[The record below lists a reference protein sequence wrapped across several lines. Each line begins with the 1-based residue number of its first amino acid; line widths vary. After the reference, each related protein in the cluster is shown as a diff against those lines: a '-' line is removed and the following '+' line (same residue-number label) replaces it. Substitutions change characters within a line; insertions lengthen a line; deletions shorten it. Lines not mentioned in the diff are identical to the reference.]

1 MSDFKVV
8 LAASLLLSSALFSSD
23 EIKDKIQLIGSNVHM
38 PLQVVPYPQS
48 AASDTIL
55 LKVVLPENGT
65 IEKKNSIG
73 VQLKLINFAL
83 GVTTRNNLFPQL
95 RECPSGQTVRV
106 VVDNEPFVLVGLQ
119 SEDSFNANLDVMR
132 KNLNFKLSDLDK
144 GEHVIRVF
152 PATSYGESIKRY
164 NNFDAS
170 TVYVGAKRNTI
181 QQDLSKPYLTYNEP
195 QGEYKLKSTQDP
207 ILLDFFISNCTLT
220 REGYKVLLTI
230 DGEVMGKLYQWVPY
244 LIFGLTKGKHTV
256 RLELLD
262 PQDAVVPGLFNVNE
276 RTINVK

>member
-1 MSDFKVV
+1 
-8 LAASLLLSSALFSSD
+8 
-23 EIKDKIQLIGSNVHM
+23 
-38 PLQVVPYPQS
+38 
-48 AASDTIL
+48 
-55 LKVVLPENGT
+55 
-65 IEKKNSIG
+65 
-73 VQLKLINFAL
+73 
-83 GVTTRNNLFPQL
+83 
-95 RECPSGQTVRV
+95 
-106 VVDNEPFVLVGLQ
+106 
-119 SEDSFNANLDVMR
+119 
-132 KNLNFKLSDLDK
+132 LDK

-170 TVYVGAKRNTI
+170 IVYVGAKRNTL